1 MRGVKV
7 LRRGEA
13 LPGSGGPPPGL
24 PRALP
29 PGETLLWQGAPSWR
43 GLFRRAMH
51 GRKLALYFAALGVW
65 CAVEAVRLHS
75 PRLWYSLVAL
85 LVLGAIALSLV
96 ALFALLVVRTT
107 VYTVTD
113 RRVVLTIGV
122 ALSASINLPF
132 AAIEGASARIYRDG
146 TGDIPL
152 RLAGPT
158 RIGVFQLWPHAR
170 PWRMQAVEP
179 MLRAIPDAARVAR
192 MLAAGLAESAGQAAP
207 SPLVS
212 EPLPARRPG
221 SVGAGYGARAA

>member
-7 LRRGEA
+7 VRQGDPA
-13 LPGSGGPPPGL
+13 PGTAPPRGL

-29 PGETLLWQGAPSWR
+29 PGETLLWQGGPTSR
-43 GLFRRAMH
+43 GVFRRAMH
-51 GRKLALYFAALGVW
+51 GRKLALYFAVLAVW
-65 CAVEAVRLHS
+65 CAFEAERLQS

-85 LVLGAIALSLV
+85 LVLGSVALALV
-96 ALFALLVVRTT
+96 ALFAFFVARTT

-132 AAIEGASARIYRDG
+132 AAIEGASARIHSDG
-146 TGDIPL
+146 SGDIPL
-152 RLAGPT
+152 RLVGPT
-158 RIGVFQLWPHAR
+158 RIGIFQLWPHVR

-192 MLAAGLAESAGQAAP
+192 MLAVALADSAGQVAP
-207 SPLVS
+207 FPVTS
-212 EPLPARRPG
+212 EPVAAKRPERAG
-221 SVGAGYGARAA
+221 SSLGAHAA